1 MTVVQILSLPC
12 VCISATLAMKAA
24 SANLQIVHNSADPIL
39 TTTDVYINGDL
50 KYNDMQ
56 FRTSSG
62 ADQLSFADPVVVS
75 IALASSSSE
84 AEAIFRD
91 TLTLTDNANY
101 ILILTGVINPTLFAA
116 NPNTAAKPTG
126 FDVILISDVRTESA
140 FPDRVDLLAY
150 HGSTDGIGVD
160 LYANENRVFT
170 DVYYGF
176 ETGYITLNADTTVFG
191 IAPIGEDPITA
202 FRADLNMYQGQA
214 VLLIASGF
222 LNPGANQNGPVFGLF
237 LVTRQGGPFT
247 RLPPSPILASASVQI
262 IHNASDPQV
271 SAIDIYLGSVRIQ
284 DDFAFRSSTSFVN
297 LPANTFLRIG
307 IAPNVSETVQDTIAS
322 AEFNFTPGRYVVIAN
337 GVIDIEKFLPN
348 PDVRAPSIK
357 FRTYRIDNVKP
368 NATSPSDVDVI
379 FFHGTTDLS
388 SLDLYLNNSAKLADD
403 VVYGNSSGSISI
415 EAGKYLIGLAPAGG
429 QIFDQFYAN
438 LAPLAGKSLILM
450 TSGFVNPVNND
461 NGDELGLYA
470 ATIDGGPLISFPRG
484 TSTVGESSS
493 ELHITVSPNPAN
505 DYIILTGQQ
514 SVNREINVTITSV
527 AGTEVLSQS
536 LGNFESG
543 SWRHTIPTEAVAAGI
558 YMVHVKAGSAYNTY
572 PLIIVR

>member
-1 MTVVQILSLPC
+1 MTVKLLLISC
-12 VCISATLAMKAA
+12 ACICTGIALKAA
-24 SANLQIVHNSADPIL
+24 SAYLQVVHNSADPIVASA
-39 TTTDVYINGDL
+39 DIYFNGDL
-50 KYNDMQ
+50 KYNDIQ
-56 FRTSSG
+56 FRTSTA
-62 ADQLSFADPVVVS
+62 ADQISFTGPVVVS
-75 IALASSSSE
+75 IALASSSSQ
-84 AEAIFRD
+84 AEAFFRD

-101 ILILTGVINPTLFAA
+101 ILILTGVINPALFAP
-116 NPNTAAKPTG
+116 NPNPAAKPTG
-126 FDVILISDVRTESA
+126 FNVILISNVRTESA
-140 FPDRVDLLAY
+140 FPGRVDLLAY
-150 HGSTDGIGVD
+150 HGSTDAIAVD

-176 ETGYITLNADTTVFG
+176 ETDYITLNSDTTVLS
-191 IAPIGEDPITA
+191 IAPMGEDPIIA

-222 LNPGANQNGPVFGLF
+222 LNPGVNQNGAVFGLF

-247 RLPPSPILASASVQI
+247 RLPPSPLLASASVQI
-262 IHNASDPQV
+262 IHNSSDPQL
-271 SAIDIYLGSVRIQ
+271 SAIDIYLGSIRIQ
-284 DDFAFRSSTSFVN
+284 DDLAVRSSTSFVN
-297 LPANTFLRIG
+297 LPANTFVRIG

-322 AEFNFTPGRYVVIAN
+322 AEFNFSPGRYVVIAS
-337 GVIDIEKFLPN
+337 GVADTTKFQPN

-368 NATSPSDVDVI
+368 NATSPADVDVI
-379 FFHGTTDLS
+379 FFHGTTDLG
-388 SLDLYLNNSAKLADD
+388 SLDLYLNGTTKIADD
-403 VVYGNSSGSISI
+403 VFYGNSSGSISI

-429 QIFDQFYAN
+429 QLFDQFYTN

-450 TSGFVNPVNND
+450 TSGFVNPVYNND
-461 NGDELGLYA
+461 GEELGLYA
-470 ATIDGGPLISFPRG
+470 ATADGGPLIAFPRG
-484 TSTVGESSS
+484 TSSVGESSS
-493 ELHITVSPNPAN
+493 ELHITVWPNPAS
-505 DYIILTGQQ
+505 DFIILAGQQ
-514 SVNREINVTITSV
+514 SVNHEINVTITSV